1 MRHLEAV
8 ISQTLSSLHILLD
21 SLIFKNTKGNAIYIG
36 KALWVPPRWENKA
49 LKLVSLGIFRSF
61 C

>member
-8 ISQTLSSLHILLD
+8 ISQTRSSLHILLD

-36 KALWVPPRWENKA
+36 KALWVPPR
-49 LKLVSLGIFRSF
+49 
-61 C
+61 